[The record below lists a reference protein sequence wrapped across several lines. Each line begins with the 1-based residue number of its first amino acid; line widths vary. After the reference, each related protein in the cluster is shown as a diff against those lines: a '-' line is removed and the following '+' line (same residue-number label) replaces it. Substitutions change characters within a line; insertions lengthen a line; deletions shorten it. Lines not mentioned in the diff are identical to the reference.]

1 MYILVIIFNFT
12 QILRKEVDSLVEN
25 DTQTFPRCFLFIYG
39 KISSSCR
46 LKIKGLCASG
56 QESSEFNL
64 ATPTVSDYKFR
75 VLNVD
80 QQDSG
85 VHEISKL
92 QIEND

>member
-1 MYILVIIFNFT
+1 MAIILNIFT
-12 QILRKEVDSLVEN
+12 QILRTEVDFLVEN
-25 DTQTFPRCFLFIYG
+25 DTQTFPRCFLHIYE

-46 LKIKGLCASG
+46 LKVNGLCASG

-64 ATPTVSDYKFR
+64 ATPTISDCKFR
-75 VLNVD
+75 VHNVD

-85 VHEISKL
+85 VHKISKL